1 MLINGPALE
10 LPISEFR
17 AHSQMRDMR
26 GIDASEKVAK
36 VGLDICSRLA
46 IAAST
51 LMAK

>member
-1 MLINGPALE
+1 MLINGVALE

-17 AHSQMRDMR
+17 AHSQMRDVR
-26 GIDASEKVAK
+26 RIDASEKVAK
-36 VGLDICSRLA
+36 EGLNISSRLG